1 MKLYE
6 FPPTRSIR
14 ARWALQELGVA
25 FEAETVNMGQGE
37 HQQPAYK
44 QINPAGKLPALV
56 DGTMNLTESGAILL
70 YLGDKYPEHGLMPR
84 DLTERAQLYRWLLFT
99 ITELEQ
105 PLWRI
110 ARNEGVYPPAERVP
124 ADIPRARRDFADM
137 LPVIAAHMRGRQY
150 VVGERFT
157 VADIALAYTLD
168 WANEV
173 KLLAE
178 CPELVAYMERMY
190 ARPKAALRITQAFAL
205 LRASTD

>member
-14 ARWALQELGVA
+14 ARWALQELGVD
-25 FEAETVNMGQGE
+25 FEAETVNLVQGD
-37 HQQPAYK
+37 HQKPAYK
-44 QINPAGKLPALV
+44 RVNPAGKLPALV
-56 DGTMNLTESGAILL
+56 DGATTLTESGAILL
-70 YLGDKYPEHGLMPR
+70 YLAEKYPEHGLIPQ
-84 DLTERAQLYRWLLFT
+84 DLGERSQLYRWLLFT

-110 ARNEGVYPPAERVP
+110 ARNENVYPAAERVA
-124 ADIPRARRDFADM
+124 ADVPRARRDFSDM
-137 LPVIAAHMRGRQY
+137 VPVLAAHMRGRQY

-173 KLLAE
+173 QLLADY
-178 CPELVAYMERMY
+178 PELVAYLERMY
-190 ARPKAALRITQAFAL
+190 ARPKAALRITQAFAQ
-205 LRASTD
+205 LRGA